1 MRGRLISTLETNPKY
16 IVVEAVLAEIN
27 PEQSLETITEEK
39 EDNEASEH
47 TKKFPLI
54 PRFSF
59 FLPLFTSSTSIF
71 NIFLLASFFSSFFGG
86 GEPQKYRASQVS

>member
-1 MRGRLISTLETNPKY
+1 MLVPIGRLYSWIYNILDTLETTRTCRERLITTLETNPKY

-59 FLPLFTSSTSIF
+59 LLPLFTS
-71 NIFLLASFFSSFFGG
+71 
-86 GEPQKYRASQVS
+86 